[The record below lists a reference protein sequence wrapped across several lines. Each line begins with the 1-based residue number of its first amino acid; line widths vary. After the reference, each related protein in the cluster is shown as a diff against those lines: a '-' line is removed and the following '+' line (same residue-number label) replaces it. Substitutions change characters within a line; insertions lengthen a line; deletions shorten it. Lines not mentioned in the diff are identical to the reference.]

1 MSENFAL
8 AYWIGLFATLAV
20 FSFTGMFGIGALAH
34 SALRVRT
41 YHARVYGAVAGTLL
55 GFALLG
61 TLPIFG

>member
-8 AYWIGLFATLAV
+8 AYWIGLFAILAV
-20 FSFTGMFGIGALAH
+20 FSFAGMFGIGALVRG
-34 SALRVRT
+34 ALRVRT
-41 YHARVYGAVAGTLL
+41 YHAGMYGAVAGALL